1 MTAMIHDRALGLRP
15 LLLEMVLCVVKA
27 LGSSTRSFAQLP
39 SKSAPGSN
47 VTVWIFDRA
56 SANFPAGWCVPAQ
69 LQSGRD
75 C

>member
-15 LLLEMVLCVVKA
+15 LLLEMVLCAVTV

-47 VTVWIFDRA
+47 VGVA
-56 SANFPAGWCVPAQ
+56 SVFPAGWCVPAQ

-75 C
+75 R